1 MHTQKRSIW
10 FGSVVMI
17 CLIAAS
23 LCSIAQP
30 TDTSAQGR
38 RLCSTGAFAINQ
50 TLPNGASWSMC
61 WEERSNE
68 GIVLHNVRYTP
79 PNGAPRLILAQMNL
93 AQIHVPYDDNTA
105 RFHDLSD
112 YGLGDGNLNNMNAAD
127 CPNGTL
133 VQNNGKNVLCHFV
146 APSGYAYKYRSV
158 LKQATSLVVFSVSHI
173 GEYNYVVQWTFG
185 DDGTIEPAVGATGKL
200 QKYTTDPR
208 YSWPLNATQRGTSH
222 VHNYYWRLDFD
233 VAGSTNNV
241 VEMIEFGGSGTAQRP
256 MALINYTTET
266 AAQFSPSTFRSWRVK
281 NTSVLNSDNHVVSYE
296 LAPGGSET
304 FRGPN
309 FEPWTKNDVYVTQY
323 NLCERWASHNSTGGG
338 CGDDLSAFVNGQTV
352 QDPIVWYGVTFH
364 HLARDE
370 DQPIMSSH
378 WSSFT
383 IAPRDMD
390 ATQQR

>member
-241 VEMIEFGGSGTAQRP
+241 VEMIAIHLSFVAGQKHQR
-256 MALINYTTET
+256 
-266 AAQFSPSTFRSWRVK
+266 S
-281 NTSVLNSDNHVVSYE
+281 
-296 LAPGGSET
+296 
-304 FRGPN
+304 
-309 FEPWTKNDVYVTQY
+309 
-323 NLCERWASHNSTGGG
+323 
-338 CGDDLSAFVNGQTV
+338 
-352 QDPIVWYGVTFH
+352 
-364 HLARDE
+364 
-370 DQPIMSSH
+370 
-378 WSSFT
+378 
-383 IAPRDMD
+383 
-390 ATQQR
+390 QQR